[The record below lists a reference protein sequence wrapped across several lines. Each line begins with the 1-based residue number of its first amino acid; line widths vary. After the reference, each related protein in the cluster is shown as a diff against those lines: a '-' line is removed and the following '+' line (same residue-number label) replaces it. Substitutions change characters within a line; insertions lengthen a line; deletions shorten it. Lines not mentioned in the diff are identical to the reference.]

1 MDQFGTTTAQLLQHK
16 SVRSLSRFRTAKRR
30 DAVRN
35 TRFPQHVM
43 VRFWHSSCTAK
54 TRKHSTKYPFP
65 AVRHGTFLPQILYRK
80 NVKTMYV
87 MSLFRCHGVFFLFLL
102 LIIFL
107 QNHAQMQAETTA
119 PPAAA
124 LGPAA
129 RSRGLYL
136 PGDTNRFAA
145 GFPLDPLSPLPAV
158 GMQQTLPKE
167 RLLPRKKSTPAVR
180 PVYLFCVLPRY
191 AFAV

>member
-1 MDQFGTTTAQLLQHK
+1 
-16 SVRSLSRFRTAKRR
+16 
-30 DAVRN
+30 
-35 TRFPQHVM
+35 
-43 VRFWHSSCTAK
+43 
-54 TRKHSTKYPFP
+54 
-65 AVRHGTFLPQILYRK
+65 
-80 NVKTMYV
+80 
-87 MSLFRCHGVFFLFLL
+87 
-102 LIIFL
+102 
-107 QNHAQMQAETTA
+107 MQAETTA

-145 GFPLDPLSPLPAV
+145 GFPLDPLSPPPCGRDA
-158 GMQQTLPKE
+158 TNAPKGA
-167 RLLPRKKSTPAVR
+167 LVAPQKSTPAVR

>member
-1 MDQFGTTTAQLLQHK
+1 
-16 SVRSLSRFRTAKRR
+16 
-30 DAVRN
+30 
-35 TRFPQHVM
+35 M

-107 QNHAQMQAETTA
+107 QNHAQMQAESYA
-119 PPAAA
+119 PPEAA
-124 LGPAA
+124 LGPGGPNSLLARGTSRCAA
-129 RSRGLYL
+129 VSPWTPSAL
-136 PGDTNRFAA
+136 PT
-145 GFPLDPLSPLPAV
+145 V

-167 RLLPRKKSTPAVR
+167 RLLPHKKGTPAMR
-180 PVYLFCVLPRY
+180 PVYPFCG
-191 AFAV
+191 FAITLWLYEP